1 MFEIRI
7 DEDAHEFLLSLHPK
21 SQKIIK
27 ENLRKLETNLFPGD
41 SGDKEKLDLPLESP
55 STVCISAVRTRYF
68 RVSISNVKSFI
79 SIFSRQ

>member
-27 ENLRKLETNLFPGD
+27 ENLRKLETNLFLEILVTRRNWTSHWNPR
-41 SGDKEKLDLPLESP
+41 LPYAYRPFVHGILEYRY
-55 STVCISAVRTRYF
+55 RT
-68 RVSISNVKSFI
+68 
-79 SIFSRQ
+79 